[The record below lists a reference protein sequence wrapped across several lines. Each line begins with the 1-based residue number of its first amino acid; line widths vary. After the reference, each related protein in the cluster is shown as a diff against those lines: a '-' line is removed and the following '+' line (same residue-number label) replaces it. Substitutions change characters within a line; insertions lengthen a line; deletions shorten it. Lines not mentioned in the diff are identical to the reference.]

1 MQIEVKTAT
10 ENCAEKCKY
19 FKVET
24 VDLYKDNEIYH
35 RDHRCKHYHI
45 CRMLLEDIRREY
57 GRIE

>member
-1 MQIEVKTAT
+1 MQIEVKIAT

-24 VDLYKDNEIYH
+24 VDLYKDNEMYH
-35 RDHRCKHYHI
+35 RYYRCKYYHI

-57 GRIE
+57 GRTE